1 MSENN
6 NCWIRPSI
14 SDMEKL
20 PSRLPYAIS
29 RLELKSDATLICQ
42 AAVSMSPEVHISTL
56 PTIILKQNN
65 AVVFATEVYSFICAL
80 SRSDECSSQRPP
92 SQFSRASHLA
102 FICLRA
108 FSNMSGVELS
118 FGTHI
123 VDLALGALVNA
134 VADLV
139 PKRQVKA
146 GDDYMD
152 RTLDLTDKYG
162 GLLRQA
168 RWTPSGISTSCDATE
183 TKEQYERAQSLQESV
198 TTSHEY
204 KKRAKLAYAIS
215 KKRVDAA
222 RAREK
227 FTHVI
232 TQRAMQ
238 HIEECDT
245 DSRIPGS
252 VKEQLRVQIH
262 KTATQLYGGLQII
275 DCPRRAG
282 PAYAYSVYYIVNGNP
297 SYSSVVNLA
306 GIVRQAW
313 AAIGAKSSEKSQQM
327 EEHHDA

>member
-1 MSENN
+1 
-6 NCWIRPSI
+6 
-14 SDMEKL
+14 
-20 PSRLPYAIS
+20 
-29 RLELKSDATLICQ
+29 
-42 AAVSMSPEVHISTL
+42 
-56 PTIILKQNN
+56 
-65 AVVFATEVYSFICAL
+65 
-80 SRSDECSSQRPP
+80 
-92 SQFSRASHLA
+92 
-102 FICLRA
+102 
-108 FSNMSGVELS
+108 MSGVELS
-118 FGTHI
+118 FGTHV

-162 GLLRQA
+162 GLLRQGTMDA
-168 RWTPSGISTSCDATE
+168 IGNQYELATE

-204 KKRAKLAYAIS
+204 KKRAKLTYAIS

-238 HIEECDT
+238 HIEERDT

-262 KTATQLYGGLQII
+262 KTATQLY
-275 DCPRRAG
+275 
-282 PAYAYSVYYIVNGNP
+282 VNGNP

-313 AAIGAKSSEKSQQM
+313 AAIGAKTNEKSQQM
-327 EEHHDA
+327 EEPHDA